1 MAKVQWLELNVKA
14 AAITGAVI
22 GFLCGLFNGFAYGGI
37 AGYGYGMMGYGY
49 GMMSGYGY
57 GFGALGSAVFGIIAG
72 AIVFGAIAWVY
83 NYALKN
89 WCA

>member
-14 AAITGAVI
+14 AAITGAII
-22 GFLCGLFNGFAYGGI
+22 GFLMGLFSGLSYG
-37 AGYGYGMMGYGY
+37 GMMGYGY

-57 GFGALGSAVFGIIAG
+57 GALGSAVIGLIAG
-72 AIVFGAIAWVY
+72 AIAFGVTAWVY